1 MKITILCV
9 GKIKESFYRDAVSE
23 YAKRLSKY
31 TKFEVVEVP
40 DEECPESASKALE
53 EQIKEKEGERILKKI
68 PKGAY
73 VIVLAI
79 DGKKKDSVEFSENLQ
94 KIFLSG
100 KSEICFVIGGSLGL
114 SDAVQKTGDERLSFS
129 DMTFPHQ
136 LMRVILS
143 EQIYR
148 AFRIMNHEPYHK

>member
-1 MKITILCV
+1 MNITIVCV
-9 GKIKESFYRDAVSE
+9 GKIKESFYRDAIAE

-31 TKFEVVEVP
+31 CKFRIEEVA
-40 DEECPESASKALE
+40 DEECKENASAAEEEAVKA
-53 EQIKEKEGERILKKI
+53 KEGERILKKI
-68 PKGAY
+68 PTSAFVY
-73 VIVLAI
+73 ALAI
-79 DGKKKDSVEFSENLQ
+79 QGKKLDSVGFSEE
-94 KIFLSG
+94 LSKLFVGG
-100 KSEICFVIGGSLGL
+100 KSDICFVIGGSIGL
-114 SDAVQKTGDERLSFS
+114 SDEVMQRADKKLSFS